1 MQVMFY
7 IFSGERHAVTFTVG
21 LNMEKTRLN
30 HFHRLDAFIQKR
42 IEKDIYPEIPT
53 EPHPSITRDMIERIQ
68 KYKPLSGAKILDVG
82 CGQGLALDIFKRYG
96 AEAIGITFGEDFVFC
111 KSNGHQVYEM
121 DQSFLDFESHS
132 FDLIWCRHALE
143 HSLFPLFTLHGFR
156 EVLKRDG
163 VLYVEVPA
171 PSTSARHEN
180 NPNHYSCF
188 TADVWMA
195 LFRKEGFDV
204 AEHLIINFEA
214 GCGPDTYHSF
224 FLKPDVNLGV
234 GVEGLGN

>member
-1 MQVMFY
+1 MQSTDTRSVNIEAKKLKHFY
-7 IFSGERHAVTFTVG
+7 
-21 LNMEKTRLN
+21 
-30 HFHRLDAFIQKR
+30 RLDAFIKKR
-42 IEKDIYPEIPT
+42 IEKDIYPEIPI
-53 EPHPSITRDMIERIQ
+53 EPHPSITRDMIERIR
-68 KYKPLSGAKILDVG
+68 KYKPLLGAKVLDVG
-82 CGQGLALDIFKRYG
+82 CGQGLALDIFKRDG
-96 AEAIGITFGEDFVFC
+96 AEAIGITFGEDYVFC
-111 KSNGHQVYEM
+111 KNNGHEVYEM

-156 EVLKRDG
+156 DVLKSGG

-171 PSTSARHEN
+171 PSTSAHHEN

-188 TADVWMA
+188 TAEVWMT

-214 GCGPDTYHSF
+214 GCGADTYHSF
-224 FLKPDVNLGV
+224 FLKPDAKPAA
-234 GVEGLGN
+234 GVEGLDNRNPGA